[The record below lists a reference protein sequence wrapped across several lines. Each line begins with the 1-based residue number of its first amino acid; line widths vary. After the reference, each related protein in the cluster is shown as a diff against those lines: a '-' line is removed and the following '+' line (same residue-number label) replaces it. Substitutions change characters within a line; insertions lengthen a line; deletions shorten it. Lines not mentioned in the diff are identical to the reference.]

1 MMFRGTTRLAGAT
14 TALVLAGLGL
24 AACSSSSGSGTTS
37 SSETAPTPAAA
48 SESGQASAST
58 GGQASASAGAA
69 DAVFAPDGYVEPA
82 SGGPKATPG
91 KKVMVLS
98 CGQNQETC
106 SVAADAQMEAA
117 KAIGWDATLVDFAS
131 DYDAAQKFIRSA
143 VAGQYDGIVAYALD
157 CPLVSEAMSEARDAG
172 LFIVGAEGEDC
183 PSNGYSSIVSY
194 TQGDFPTWFTTFG
207 KKQGEVAL
215 AEAGPGANILVIRET
230 DIPNLDYAYNGL
242 MEAINEC
249 ADCTVAD
256 TVEFTYTDFGP
267 KLEQKIG
274 QALVKNPDVN
284 VVTIPYDSVLLA
296 SALPALRS
304 SGKLNSVVVAAAEG
318 QTGTLDLIRSGSLNA
333 TGVGVAQGWEGW
345 ATIDAM
351 NRAFAGA
358 EQVPSGIG
366 LMAYDKDHNLPESG
380 PLQYP
385 VDYETAYKANWGV
398 N

>member
-1 MMFRGTTRLAGAT
+1 MKLRGTAHFAGAAA
-14 TALVLAGLGL
+14 ALALAGLTV
-24 AACSSSSGSGTTS
+24 AACSSSSSSGTTPS
-37 SSETAPTPAAA
+37 ADAVAAEAAA
-48 SESGQASAST
+48 SASDEADATAST
-58 GGQASASAGAA
+58 GEAVDG
-69 DAVFAPDGYVEPA
+69 VFAPDGYVAPT
-82 SGGPKATPG
+82 SGGPQASPG
-91 KKVMVLS
+91 KKVLVLS

-117 KAIGWDATLVDFAS
+117 KAIGWDATLVDYNS
-131 DYDAAQKFIRSA
+131 DVDAAQRLIRSA
-143 VAGQYDGIVAYALD
+143 AAGNYDGIVTYALD
-157 CPLVSEAMSEARDAG
+157 CPLVSEAMSEARAAG

-183 PSNGYSSIVSY
+183 PSNGYSHVISY
-194 TQGDFPTWFTTFG
+194 TQGDFPTWFTEFG
-207 KKQGEVAL
+207 KRQGEVAL
-215 AEAGPGANILVIRET
+215 AKAGAGAKVLVIRQT
-230 DIPNLDYAYNGL
+230 DVPNLDFAYNGL
-242 MEAINEC
+242 MEAIQQC

-256 TVEFTYTDFGP
+256 TVNFTSTDFGP

-274 QALVKNPDVN
+274 QALVKHPDVN
-284 VVTIPYDSVLLA
+284 VVTVPYDSVLLA

-304 SGKLNSVVVAAAEG
+304 SGLLNSVVVAAAEG
-318 QTGTLDLIRSGSLNA
+318 QSGTLDLIRSGSLNA

-366 LMAYDKDHNLPESG
+366 LMPYDKDHNIPESG

-385 VDYETAYKANWGV
+385 VDYVAAYKANWGV